1 MKLHIII
8 PLQTFNTFMPFIHG
22 TLAFVHW
29 YSGAFIESIELLGI
43 FILSR
48 YKENIRPAISLIE
61 EDGMT
66 DKLDVLHFLK
76 EECIF

>member
-48 YKENIRPAISLIE
+48 YKENIRPA
-61 EDGMT
+61 
-66 DKLDVLHFLK
+66 
-76 EECIF
+76 